1 MRICKHFFYL
11 YYFSFFFSLGDV
23 FLNLYEFFWIWNLE
37 GGREEGKEGRRE
49 VGGGREGGEI
59 SEDSLQ

>member
-37 GGREEGKEGRRE
+37 GGREEGKEG
-49 VGGGREGGEI
+49 GRGKFEI
-59 SEDSLQ
+59 PNTGPNKLLNG